1 MFDVLNS
8 PIAVAIFT
16 LLVSLLVSLLFLLYR
31 IEKQRKLQQ
40 QTLSI
45 QEVQRLWGD
54 KSFQD
59 DIVAVMSIGKFKDI
73 AQYAKDR
80 KDHLDKDSE
89 EKKKWVEETTK
100 IVRTI
105 NYFEM
110 ISVGIHAGIYD
121 SDIIE
126 RVFKTMIL
134 EFYDGTEPFIKEIRK
149 QHPQSAIEFEK
160 YAKRLKKS
168 QTISFLH

>member
-8 PIAVAIFT
+8 PIVVAIFT
-16 LLVSLLVSLLFLLYR
+16 LLGSLIVSLLFLLYR
-31 IEKQRKLQQ
+31 IETQRKLQQ

-54 KSFQD
+54 KSFQKGI
-59 DIVAVMSIGKFKDI
+59 DIVMSIGREDI

-80 KDHLDKDSE
+80 KNHLDKNSKE
-89 EKKKWVEETTK
+89 RKKWKREKT
-100 IVRTI
+100 IILRTI

-110 ISVGIHAGIYD
+110 ISVGIHAGIYS

-126 RVFKTMIL
+126 RVFKTITL
-134 EFYDGTEPFIKEIRK
+134 EFYDRTEPFIKEIRK
-149 QHPQSAIEFEK
+149 QYPRSAIEFEK

-168 QTISFLH
+168 RTISFLH

>member
-1 MFDVLNS
+1 MFDFFNS
-8 PIAVAIFT
+8 PIVVAIIT
-16 LLVSLLVSLLFLLYR
+16 LFGSLLFLFFQ
-31 IEKQRKLQQ
+31 IEKQRKLQQQKIKEQRKLQQ

-45 QEVQRLWGD
+45 QEVQRMWGD
-54 KSFQD
+54 KSFQN
-59 DIVAVMSIGKFKDI
+59 DIVVVMSIGKEADI

-89 EKKKWVEETTK
+89 EKKKWVKETT
-100 IVRTI
+100 IILRTI

-134 EFYDGTEPFIKEIRK
+134 EFYDRTEPFIKEIQK

-160 YAKRLKKS
+160 YAKRLKDS
-168 QTISFLH
+168 

>member
-1 MFDVLNS
+1 MFDVLNF
-8 PIAVAIFT
+8 PIVVAIFT
-16 LLVSLLVSLLFLLYR
+16 LLGSLLCSLLFLLYR

-54 KSFQD
+54 KSFQKGIA
-59 DIVAVMSIGKFKDI
+59 IVKLIGKEDI

-80 KDHLDKDSE
+80 KNHLDKNSE
-89 EKKKWVEETTK
+89 ERKKWVRK
-100 IVRTI
+100 KAIILRTI
-105 NYFEM
+105 NYFET
-110 ISVGIHAGIYD
+110 ISVGIHVGIYD
-121 SDIIE
+121 SDIIK
-126 RVFKTMIL
+126 RISKTMIL
-134 EFYDGTEPFIKEIRK
+134 EFYDKTEPFIKEIRK
-149 QHPQSAIEFEK
+149 QYPQSAIEFEK

>member
-1 MFDVLNS
+1 MFDFFNS

-45 QEVQRLWGD
+45 QEVQRLWRD

-59 DIVAVMSIGKFKDI
+59 DIVAVMSIGKEDI

-80 KDHLDKDSE
+80 KYDLD
-89 EKKKWVEETTK
+89 WVRKMTI
-100 IVRTI
+100 IVGTI

-110 ISVGIHAGIYD
+110 ISVGIHVGIYD

-126 RVFKTMIL
+126 RGLKNMIL
-134 EFYDGTEPFIKEIRK
+134 EFYDRTEPFIKEIRK
-149 QHPQSAIEFEK
+149 QYPQSAIDFEK
-160 YAKRLKKS
+160 YAKCLRLKDS
-168 QTISFLH
+168 

>member
-1 MFDVLNS
+1 MFDFFNS
-8 PIAVAIFT
+8 PLAVTLIA
-16 LLVSLLVSLLFLLYR
+16 LLVSFLFL
-31 IEKQRKLQQ
+31 IIQIKKQRKLQQ
-40 QTLSI
+40 ETLSI

-54 KSFQD
+54 KSFQN
-59 DIVAVMSIGKFKDI
+59 DIVVVMSIGKEYI

-80 KDHLDKDSE
+80 KNHLDKDSE
-89 EKKKWVEETTK
+89 ERKEWVEKTTI

-110 ISVGIHAGIYD
+110 ISVGIHVGIYN
-121 SDIIE
+121 SGIIE

-134 EFYDGTEPFIKEIRK
+134 EFYDGTEPFIKEIQK

-160 YAKRLKKS
+160 FAKRLKDS
-168 QTISFLH
+168 